1 MAKDEQNEHF
11 EDGLNEEETTHACQ
25 HWTAWAQ
32 HDLRFFVDP
41 MAEKTGLTRAE
52 VLLYLVSERLAQI
65 AEQGVEVRLTARH
78 DIHQHPPDDE
88 EGEEPWKR
96 GAK

>member
-1 MAKDEQNEHF
+1 MHPLLKVSVCLAT
-11 EDGLNEEETTHACQ
+11 LLVP
-25 HWTAWAQ
+25 AWAQ

-41 MAEKTGLTRAE
+41 LAEKTGLTRAE

-78 DIHQHPPDDE
+78 DIHQHPPDDDPEQE
-88 EGEEPWKR
+88 EWKR
-96 GAK
+96 K